1 MKNLKGDLIWT
12 TSLVIWVI
20 ILVMPSSRSIFIHIT
35 EKYPYWGGFVKFFI
49 LASMGDMLGSR
60 IQKKEWI
67 IPKNFIK
74 KAIVWGILGMMITL
88 VFTVFMAGVLG
99 AQKTGRLPFYGS
111 KFAQAFL
118 GSSIMNLTFG
128 PMLYIY
134 HKFMDLWI
142 DIKFEEK
149 TNVTIK
155 AIVDKIDWYTLV
167 SFSWLKTCIFIWIP
181 LHTIVFLM
189 PSEYRVLSSAFL
201 SILLGVLIA
210 ITKKKKVS

>member
-1 MKNLKGDLIWT
+1 MKNLKGDIIW
-12 TSLVIWVI
+12 SILLAIWVI
-20 ILVMPSSRSIFIHIT
+20 ILVIPESRGIFIHLI

-88 VFTVFMAGVLG
+88 VFTVFMAGVAG
-99 AQKTGRLPFYGS
+99 AQKVGRLPFNGS

-149 TNVTIK
+149 VNVTIK

-189 PSEYRVLSSAFL
+189 PPEYRVLASAFL

-210 ITKKKKVS
+210 ITKKKKVQ